1 MKRLL
6 LIAILALIAMV
17 TAGILYVG
25 SFDYQHNEAQEKP
38 VDSIVIE
45 TKPAYLCRHFVR
57 DIKLFY
63 DYLGIETSPAYGQ
76 HPFIKGEDGYGV
88 SHTWIIVH
96 SENGDFAM
104 DVNETKKGNY
114 VLTDPAW
121 LNPSSSMSNWELWYW
136 AYEQWEQGGGVHIA
150 LNICHCYK
158 TGESFDN
165 RPYLEKGVD

>member
-1 MKRLL
+1 MKLLL
-6 LIAILALIAMV
+6 LIASLALIALA

-25 SFDYQHNEAQEKP
+25 SIDSQSDKP
-38 VDSIVIE
+38 WEEPADSIIIE
-45 TKPAYLCRHFVR
+45 TKPTYLCRDFVR
-57 DIKLFY
+57 DMKYFF

-104 DVNETKKGNY
+104 DINESKKGNY
-114 VLTDPAW
+114 TLTDPVW
-121 LNPSSSMSNWELWYW
+121 FNPTCWSMANWELWYW
-136 AYEQWEQGGGVHIA
+136 AYEQWEQGGSVYGA
-150 LNICHCYK
+150 LGIWYCNK

-165 RPYLEKGVD
+165 RQYLKQ